1 MRHVTHQHA
10 GSSVD
15 EATCSL
21 FAAIE
26 RVTCTAPGCGGLRRM
41 GARICNRCGQASLA
55 RPPKVGDV
63 IMGPREDVVMADV
76 EAHATPSLTVEFPLS
91 ISRLASRSA
100 FARFPQVPFYTSL
113 PAAACA

>member
-26 RVTCTAPGCGGLRRM
+26 RVTHVVVSEEVELGSAIALVRPVRLAFSGLHYAALTAPGPTGTRPEHITDLP
-41 GARICNRCGQASLA
+41 NVLA
-55 RPPKVGDV
+55 QD
-63 IMGPREDVVMADV
+63 
-76 EAHATPSLTVEFPLS
+76 S
-91 ISRLASRSA
+91 
-100 FARFPQVPFYTSL
+100 
-113 PAAACA
+113 C